1 VNPSRIHRLLKLITL
16 LQTGKPFLA
25 NDLAREVRVSR
36 RTLFRDLDMLR
47 LAGVPLLYHKAQ
59 HSYAIEKSFFL
70 PPVNFTFSEV
80 LALMTIIQKCA
91 TRSAIPNLEQAIGAM
106 LKIESTLP
114 AEIRN
119 YCGSALEMVAFH
131 PPPLSDASTVTDTF
145 NMLWRATCKRQAV
158 ELVYDSYYERAEIT
172 TVLHPYR
179 LTFMARGWYV
189 IGRSGL
195 HKQVRTFKLERVVRA
210 RLTGGF
216 FDPDPTFDLNQY
228 FGNAW
233 QMIRGDKPYHVVIR
247 FTPKVAGNVEEVL
260 WHPTQ
265 QCTNLDDGGLRY
277 EVDVDG
283 VDEIAWWVLG
293 YGKEAVVEKPAALRK
308 IIASHVQAMIEQYT
322 PS

>member
-1 VNPSRIHRLLKLITL
+1 VKPSRIHRLLKLITL
-16 LQTGKPFLA
+16 LQTGKTFLA
-25 NDLAREVRVSR
+25 NDLAGEIHVSR

-47 LAGVPLLYHKAQ
+47 LAGVPLLYHKDQ

-70 PPVNFTFSEV
+70 PPVNFSFSEV
-80 LALMTIIQKCA
+80 LALMTIIQKYA
-91 TRSAIPNLEQAIGAM
+91 TRAAIPNLQQAIGAM

-114 AEIRN
+114 QEIRD
-119 YCGSALEMVAFH
+119 YCGSALSAITFR
-131 PPPLSDASTVTDTF
+131 PPPLSDASSVTDTF
-145 NMLWRATCKRQAV
+145 NMFWRAACKRQAV

-189 IGRSGL
+189 IGRSSL
-195 HKQVRTFKLERVVRA
+195 HGQVRTFKLERVVRA
-210 RLTGGF
+210 RLTGAF
-216 FDPDPTFDLNQY
+216 FEPDPTFDLHQY

-233 QMIRGDKPYHVVIR
+233 QMIRGDKRYHVVVR
-247 FTPKVAGNVEEVL
+247 FSPKVAGNVEEVL

-265 QCTNLDDGGLRY
+265 QCTSLDGGGLRY

-283 VDEIAWWVLG
+283 VDEIAWWILG

-308 IIASHVQAMIEQYT
+308 IIADHAQAMADHYAQT
-322 PS
+322 